1 MKTYNKKLL
10 LGSLSALA
18 VAALSGCMATNK
30 IENSVGFITNPSYI
44 VPIPKSDHMPSKEEL
59 AGRRSRV
66 VVLPVKFSG
75 DTTYQTTAIKELS
88 ALVENGLLK
97 APVELVDRALAS
109 KLGDEIVA
117 YEATGRYAGGDLN
130 VADIAIMT
138 VVNNVTI
145 GGAFTGTT
153 TYTDNGT
160 TKYIPS
166 YCTYTAKLTGNVRI
180 YQMPDLTVL
189 DTFPLEGMQSSNQNS
204 NDSNCR
210 VSTAQSNGVA
220 TMASATAVDNVLHNI
235 QNIFSGSAYV
245 VEYRKR
251 EEEHIVM
258 VSMGSNQSVKPGM
271 KIQFFRKVEITSPMT
286 GEKTISELPYDFS
299 GTVLDGL
306 IENGSAWVKVPVEA
320 EASLHMGDIA
330 KVHFE
335 EMGFWEKAT
344 KGMSMPNMFK

>member
-1 MKTYNKKLL
+1 MRTTKKRLL
-10 LGSLSALA
+10 IGSLSALA
-18 VAALSGCMATNK
+18 VTTLSGCIATNK
-30 IENSVGFITNPSYI
+30 VENSVDLITNPSYI
-44 VPIPKSDHMPSKEEL
+44 VPMAKSEHMPSKEEL

-75 DTTYQTTAIKELS
+75 DTSYQTNAIKELS
-88 ALVENGLLK
+88 ALIENGLLR
-97 APVELVDRALAS
+97 APVELVDRKLAN

-138 VVNNVTI
+138 VVNNVSI

-153 TYTDNGT
+153 TYTDDGV

-180 YQMPDLTVL
+180 YQMPDLSIL

-251 EEEHIVM
+251 LEEHYVM
-258 VSMGSNQSVKPGM
+258 VSMGSNQSIKPGM
-271 KIQFFRKVEITSPMT
+271 KVQFYRKVEITHPMT
-286 GEKTISELPYDFS
+286 GDKTISELPYDFS
-299 GTVLDGL
+299 GTVLEGL
-306 IENGSAWVKVPVEA
+306 VEAGSAWVKLPEEA
-320 EASLHMGDIA
+320 ETQIRMGDIA

-344 KGMSMPNMFK
+344 KGMKMPNMF